1 MAYQKKYQKSERDYR
16 QELSDKVVDRLE
28 ALIEEIENPD
38 TKSWHK
44 PWFTCS
50 EPPQNPF
57 TGTKYKGINFV
68 SLVTEGRDNSNWGT
82 YNNWAD
88 MEKLRLKAHAET
100 DPVLKEAQFQAL
112 EKLGLAD
119 RDVAIH
125 VRKGESGAPVFKA
138 VQVAIKSADSDA
150 EQPEEGESAPG
161 KTMWVQAYAGTVFN
175 ASQIENIKQ
184 VAARRLDFTPH
195 EEAERLVKAMVELDG
210 LRIIHNDGGR
220 AFYRPSTHTITM
232 PHPERF
238 DSMNAYYDTLLHEIG
253 HSTMKTLNREASGA
267 FGSSSYAKEELV
279 AEISSVFMS
288 AELSIPHNP
297 SSHENSAAYIK
308 GWLTA
313 IKGDDKNKPDKNL
326 IFKAASSAAKSVELQ
341 SACLTR
347 FKELEQNQTVK
358 IDLAPRIQPQAQRV
372 TLKQVPALSM

>member
-1 MAYQKKYQKSERDYR
+1 MAYTKKYQKSERDYR
-16 QELSDKVVDRLE
+16 QELSDKVVGRLE
-28 ALIEEIENPD
+28 TLIEEIENPD
-38 TKSWHK
+38 TKGWHK

-88 MEKLRLKAHAET
+88 MEKSRLKAHAET
-100 DPVLKEAQFQAL
+100 DPILKEAQFQAL

-138 VQVAIKSADSDA
+138 VQVAIKGAESGTDA
-150 EQPEEGESAPG
+150 EQPEEGAPG

-175 ASQIENIKQ
+175 AGQIENIKQ
-184 VAARRLDFTPH
+184 VAGRVLDFTPH
-195 EEAERLVKAMVELDG
+195 EEAERLVKAMVELDE
-210 LRIIHNDGGR
+210 LKIIHNDGGR

-232 PHPERF
+232 PYPESF
-238 DSMNAYYDTLLHEIG
+238 ESMNAYYDTLLHELG
-253 HSTMKTLNREASGA
+253 HSTMKTLNRDAVGA
-267 FGSSSYAKEELV
+267 FGSSAYAKEELV

-288 AELSIPHNP
+288 AELGIPHNP

-326 IFKAASSAAKSVELQ
+326 IFKAASSAAKAVELQ
-341 SACLTR
+341 NTCLTK
-347 FKELEQNQTVK
+347 FKELEQSQTAK
-358 IDLAPRIQPQAQRV
+358 IDLGPKIQQAQRL
-372 TLKQVPALSM
+372 TLKQAPALSM